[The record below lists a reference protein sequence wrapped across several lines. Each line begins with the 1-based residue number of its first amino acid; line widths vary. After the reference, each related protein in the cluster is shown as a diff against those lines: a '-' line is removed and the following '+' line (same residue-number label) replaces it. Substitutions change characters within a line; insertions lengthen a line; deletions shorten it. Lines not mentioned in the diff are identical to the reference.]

1 MGGAWDVAKMKVPR
15 RQRESCV
22 SFRAEAQR
30 RSRRIARFPTEGH
43 STGTTAIPHRPAYG
57 GHPRGL
63 TAAPLG
69 ITTPLANRKDGVVA
83 YGVQQRV
90 REIGVRVALGATSRD
105 VLRLIVGRSI
115 GFVATGALIGLLA
128 ALGLTRFMRGLLYGM
143 TATDPLTLVLAVVA
157 LLGVATVVS
166 YLPARRVARM
176 DPVRALYDWT
186 DRGEKNELES
196 SSLLHRPGA
205 VFLRVRSCDSAL
217 EGWGWKRG

>member
-1 MGGAWDVAKMKVPR
+1 M
-15 RQRESCV
+15 
-22 SFRAEAQR
+22 
-30 RSRRIARFPTEGH
+30 
-43 STGTTAIPHRPAYG
+43 
-57 GHPRGL
+57 
-63 TAAPLG
+63 
-69 ITTPLANRKDGVVA
+69 A

-166 YLPARRVARM
+166 YLPARRVARI
-176 DPVRALYDWT
+176 DPVRALRLD
-186 DRGEKNELES
+186 
-196 SSLLHRPGA
+196 
-205 VFLRVRSCDSAL
+205 
-217 EGWGWKRG
+217 

>member
-69 ITTPLANRKDGVVA
+69 ITTPPANRKDGVVP

-90 REIGVRVALGATSRD
+90 CEIGVRVALGATSGD

-115 GFVATGALIGLLA
+115 GFVATGALNRSSRCTGPNAIHAWLA
-128 ALGLTRFMRGLLYGM
+128 IRYDGDRSV
-143 TATDPLTLVLAVVA
+143 D
-157 LLGVATVVS
+157 
-166 YLPARRVARM
+166 ARARCGRVARR
-176 DPVRALYDWT
+176 DH
-186 DRGEKNELES
+186 RGVV
-196 SSLLHRPGA
+196 PAGA
-205 VFLRVRSCDSAL
+205 ARSPHGPSA
-217 EGWGWKRG
+217 GAI